1 MAILVSQK
9 ILDRIKSELS
19 RSTESFLLISA
30 YCKRPLVEFFDS
42 CISSEKI
49 EKKLVV
55 RFQPE
60 DIVSGA
66 SDLEIYPYCK
76 EQGWKLY
83 FRLDLHAKTY
93 VFDRIRCIVGSANAT
108 ANGLSIGGT
117 GNYEMAT
124 YCELEEKDVKAL
136 DMLLYGAVE
145 MTDSIYD
152 AMSKYLECQHKE
164 NGLLWPEDILK
175 LFKPDY
181 SILFAEDFPT
191 CDNPLHAD
199 IEDLL
204 FLNLGRDKN
213 LDQIK
218 MAFAHSKSYLWL
230 VSLIQHQDAK
240 ELYFGAITSCL
251 HNVLLNE
258 PKPYRKDV
266 KQILANLLSWVS
278 ILDMEEIEVDRP
290 HHSQRVRL
298 KNSKVGCNYG

>member
-30 YCKRPLVEFFDS
+30 YFKLPLVEFFDS
-42 CISSEKI
+42 CVSSEKI

-60 DIVSGA
+60 DIASGA

-76 EQGWKLY
+76 KRGWKLY

-108 ANGLSIGGT
+108 ANGMSIGGT

-124 YCELEEKDVKAL
+124 YCELEEKDVRAL
-136 DMLLYGAVE
+136 DTLLYGAVE
-145 MTDSIYD
+145 MTDCIYSQMCQYL
-152 AMSKYLECQHKE
+152 ASKDKADSNLV
-164 NGLLWPEDILK
+164 WPTDILN
-175 LFKPDY
+175 LFQPDY

-191 CDNPLHAD
+191 CDNPLQAGQ
-199 IEDLL
+199 EDLV
-204 FLNLGRDKN
+204 FLNMEMNTSLEKIRA
-213 LDQIK
+213 
-218 MAFAHSKSYLWL
+218 AFSHSKSYLWL
-230 VSLIQHQDAK
+230 VSLLRCQETK
-240 ELYFGAITSCL
+240 ELYFGAITVYL
-251 HNVLLNE
+251 HDTLLNE

-266 KQILANLLSWVS
+266 KQLLANLLSWVS
-278 ILDMEEIEVDRP
+278 ILDMDEIVVDRP

-298 KNSKVGCNYG
+298 KTRTVG